1 MFPTRRLTRS
11 LLIIAAAAVMMAG
24 APDNTDEI
32 GDVFIRTDTKIT
44 KATTAFTRTLPK
56 TITSTVRKLEKADA
70 KGKSIEQLTAIAN
83 TANTKLQL
91 KSDKVTVK
99 LFAINDDA
107 VERLTEL
114 QAQVD
119 YFVAL
124 SFVFNESTT
133 QVIQGTQDAIDAI
146 NTALAN
152 EIAD

>member
-11 LLIIAAAAVMMAG
+11 LLIVAAAAVMMAG
-24 APDNTDEI
+24 APDNEDAI
-32 GDVFIRTDTKIT
+32 GNIFLRADSKIT
-44 KATTAFTRTLPK
+44 KTTTAFTRTLPK

-83 TANTKLQL
+83 IANTKLQG
-91 KSDKVTVK
+91 KSDKALVK
-99 LFAINDDA
+99 LFAINDEA
-107 VERLTEL
+107 TASLTEL
-114 QAQVD
+114 QAQLD